1 MLMIEQLEVKS
12 KIQIIRAK
20 HFVNLKFGLYTE
32 AGKSWLIFK
41 KQLRK
46 NVITTFKDTQIKV
59 APSGNETLTSSCWIN
74 VL

>member
-1 MLMIEQLEVKS
+1 MIEQLEVKS

-32 AGKSWLIFK
+32 ASKSWLIFK

-46 NVITTFKDTQIKV
+46 NVITTFKDTQR
-59 APSGNETLTSSCWIN
+59 
-74 VL
+74 